1 MGVLN
6 FDTDK
11 LITGVNIIDGNLY
24 WTDDNSEP
32 KKLEIDRFRDYN
44 HSGSGTTIRG
54 ELAIESDLSVI
65 RLHPWKPI
73 ELDLVEYPDPAPA
86 NQPEPPFESIFPR
99 FSYRWRYEDGQY
111 SPYAPFTRAAFIPK
125 ERALTSMGTRGEDDF
140 VPNTEESNYIE
151 GYNTTMFNNV
161 GQINLNNI
169 PRGPRDV
176 VAVELLYT
184 ESISSTI
191 YTLETIDIPEDQRGL
206 DYVLSSSYTGGA
218 PSIPEDYSLLPLS
231 YSLSARKIYRALPAN
246 QLTRPYDEVPQR
258 ALAQEITANRLI
270 YGNYQIGF
278 DQPDALELDA
288 EFISAG
294 AGDGLHVKGNR
305 SYELGVAYI
314 DAYGRQGSMVS
325 AGSITLDDGSVD
337 PQVPLVSDFH
347 QSTREQI
354 RATITSPPPPWA
366 DRYRYFIKDP
376 SMDHHNL
383 ISYNI
388 YNDGTDA
395 DTNSEFIWIEFQST
409 DRNKVFDETS
419 AVDGGTAT
427 ILVLRRN
434 NGDVVTEKQRF
445 LVQDI
450 ENEAPDDV
458 REQLTAT
465 ISNTELSRQ
474 GSTASS
480 NTNQNGINPDIVVGS
495 TQVVLDANGNTA
507 ATRQVFQDFIVEP
520 FNAFIRDFQPDTV
533 ADQQPEISVVSSGSP
548 VGDVADL
555 TQLTSQM
562 FVRLTQGNGFVG
574 DENTYLEVLEIANRD
589 DVDVQISG
597 RQVRLT
603 FGRRFEFSEENG
615 LQEVGTGLPAVATV
629 FGLEIFTTRASDAA
643 VERLGGRFWVRAAR
657 NGLTTT
663 QSQFTFEGELVN
675 LNQLWFETEPAVAES
690 QLDLFWETSDTFCV
704 CTDHGWPNTIDWF
717 NSIAEVN
724 NPGGVYLESTRI
736 NDRFN
741 TVQLVRGV
749 RANIPTDRNEVIER
763 PYGLTWSGIYNSRT
777 GINRLNQFITEDSI
791 TKELEPNYGS
801 LQKLHTRDTNLI
813 ALCEDKVFR
822 IQADKDQL
830 FNADGSSNVTAS
842 NAVLGQTIPVNGEY
856 GISKNPESFASYGHN
871 TWFSDAKRGVMLQ
884 YTPGNGQIFEISG
897 NGLND
902 FFRDRLFSADRII
915 GMYDD
920 YSDSYLVSVQGYD
933 ATDAIIDPNDL
944 LPGEDGTSADI
955 TVKYEISV
963 EGWPSFLSFIP
974 EFGVTLNNK
983 FFTFK
988 EGEAWMHNSNTED
1001 RNTFYGEDLVGSEI
1015 EVIFNDNASAV
1026 KEFLTLGYEGTP
1038 DWQVVGIDT
1047 ESQDNAIQNTWPFVN
1062 KEGKYFTPIV
1072 SQEDIYIIDP
1082 AGTIV
1087 ADDGTT
1093 MLSVSGT
1100 RDKSGIKGFYNV
1112 VRLQNESADVAELFA
1127 INTENFIS
1135 SN

>member
-11 LITGVNIIDGNLY
+11 LITGVNIIDNNLY
-24 WTDDNSEP
+24 WTDNLNEP

-54 ELAIESDLSVI
+54 ELALESDLTVI

-73 ELDLVEYPDPAPA
+73 ELDLVEYPDPVPV
-86 NQPEPPFESIFPR
+86 NQPEPPFENIFPR

-111 SPYAPFTRAAFIPK
+111 SPYAPFTQAAFIPK

-140 VPNTEESNYIE
+140 VPDTEEANYIE
-151 GYNTTMFNNV
+151 GFNTTLYNNV

-176 VAVELLYT
+176 VAIDLLYT

-191 YTLETIDIPEDQRGL
+191 YTLETLEIPQDQRGL

-218 PSIPEDYSLLPLS
+218 PRVPQDYSLLPLS

-246 QLTRPYDEVPQR
+246 QLTRPYDEVPQK

-270 YGNYQIGF
+270 YGNYQTGF
-278 DQPDALELDA
+278 NQPDALEIDT
-288 EFISAG
+288 EFVSAG

-305 SYELGVAYI
+305 SYEIGVAYI
-314 DAYGRQGSMVS
+314 DAYGRQGSMLQ
-325 AGSITLDDGSVD
+325 AGSIIQDDGSPEV
-337 PQVPLVSDFH
+337 QVPLTSDFN

-354 RATITSPPPPWA
+354 QAKITSPPPPWA

-395 DTNSEFIWIEFQST
+395 DVNSEFIWIEFQST

-419 AVDGGTAT
+419 AGDGNTAT

-434 NGDVVTEKQRF
+434 NETVVTEKQRF

-450 ENEAPDDV
+450 ENEAPADV

-520 FNAFIRDFQPDTV
+520 LNAFIRAFQPEVV

-562 FVRLTQGNGFVG
+562 FVRLTLPGNNNFVG

-589 DVDVQISG
+589 DIDVQISG

-603 FGRRFEFSEENG
+603 FGRRFEFSEEDG

-657 NGLTTT
+657 NGLETT

-690 QLDLFWETSDTFCV
+690 QLDLFWEASDTFCV
-704 CTDHGWPNTIDWF
+704 CTDHGWDNKINWT
-717 NSIAEVN
+717 NCVAEVDDT
-724 NPGGVYLESTRI
+724 GGVYLESTRI

-741 TVQLVRGV
+741 TVQLVKGV
-749 RANIPTDRNEVIER
+749 RVNVPTDRNEEIER
-763 PYGLTWSGIYNSRT
+763 NYGLTWSGIYNSRT
-777 GINRLNQFITEDSI
+777 GINRLNQFIFADGI

-822 IQADKDQL
+822 IQADKDAL

-842 NAVLGQTIPVNGEY
+842 NNVLGQTIPVIGEF
-856 GISKNPESFASYGHN
+856 GISTNPESFASYGHN
-871 TWFSDAKRGVMLQ
+871 IWFSDAKRGAVMQ
-884 YTPGNGQIFEISG
+884 YTPNNGQLFEISRRG
-897 NGLND
+897 MND
-902 FFRDRLFSADRII
+902 FFRDRLFSADKIV

-920 YSDSYLVSVQGYD
+920 YGDAYVISIQGYD
-933 ATDAIIDPNDL
+933 HTDDIISPDDL
-944 LPGEDGTSADI
+944 LPSEDGNI
-955 TVKYEISV
+955 TVKYETSV

-974 EFGVTLNNK
+974 ESGLTLNNK

-988 EGEAWMHNSNTED
+988 EGQAWMHNSNTEV
-1001 RNTFYGEDLVGSEI
+1001 RNNFYGDQYNSDIQV
-1015 EVIFNDNASAV
+1015 VFNDNPSAV
-1026 KEFLTLGYEGTP
+1026 KEFLTLSYEGTP
-1038 DWQVVGIDT
+1038 DWEVVGIDT
-1047 ESQDNAIQNTWPFVN
+1047 ESEDPSLTSTWPFVR
-1062 KEGKYFTPIV
+1062 KENKYFTPIV
-1072 SQEDIYIIDP
+1072 SQEDVYVIDP
-1082 AGTIV
+1082 AGTIT

-1100 RDKSGIKGFYNV
+1100 RDKSGIKGFFNNV
-1112 VRLQNESADVAELFA
+1112 TLQNTSEDKAELFS
-1127 INTENFIS
+1127 INTEAFVS

>member
-11 LITGVNIIDGNLY
+11 LITGVNIIDNNLY
-24 WTDDNSEP
+24 WTDNNSEP

-54 ELAIESDLSVI
+54 ELALESDLSVI

-73 ELDLVEYPDPAPA
+73 ELDLVEYPDPVPV
-86 NQPEPPFESIFPR
+86 NQPEPPFENIFPR

-111 SPYAPFTRAAFIPK
+111 SPYAPFTQPAFIPK
-125 ERALTSMGTRGEDDF
+125 ERTLTSTGTRGEDDF
-140 VPNTEESNYIE
+140 VPDTEEANYIE
-151 GYNTTMFNNV
+151 GFNTTLYNNV

-176 VAVELLYT
+176 VAIDLLYT
-184 ESISSTI
+184 ESISATI
-191 YTLETIDIPEDQRGL
+191 YTLETLEIPEDQRGL

-218 PSIPEDYSLLPLS
+218 PSIPGDYSLLPLS

-270 YGNYQIGF
+270 YGNYQTGF
-278 DQPDALELDA
+278 NQPDALKLDT
-288 EFISAG
+288 EFVSAG

-305 SYELGVAYI
+305 SYEIGVAYI
-314 DAYGRQGSMVS
+314 DAYGRQGSMLQ
-325 AGSITLDDGSVD
+325 AGSIIRDDGTPEV
-337 PQVPLVSDFH
+337 QVPLTSDFN

-354 RATITSPPPPWA
+354 QAKITSPPPPWA

-388 YNDGTDA
+388 YNDGTES

-419 AVDGGTAT
+419 AGDGNTAT

-434 NGDVVTEKQRF
+434 NDTVVTEKQRF

-450 ENEAPDDV
+450 ENEAPEDV
-458 REQLTAT
+458 RSQLTAT

-474 GSTASS
+474 GLATRATI
-480 NTNQNGINPDIVVGS
+480 NTLGGNPTPVTNS
-495 TQVVLDANGNTA
+495 TQVVLDSGGHTS
-507 ATRQVFQDFIVEP
+507 ATIQVFQTAVVEP
-520 FNAFIRDFQPDTV
+520 INAFITKFQPEV
-533 ADQQPEISVVSSGSP
+533 AANQQPEI
-548 VGDVADL
+548 DVTEAGTDRADL
-555 TQLTSQM
+555 TELTSQM
-562 FVRLTQGNGFVG
+562 FARLTLAGNNNFLGGEDSYIEVRAVG
-574 DENTYLEVLEIANRD
+574 NTGVAETNRQILLEFGERYEFTEED
-589 DVDVQISG
+589 G
-597 RQVRLT
+597 LT
-603 FGRRFEFSEENG
+603 S
-615 LQEVGTGLPAVATV
+615 VGTGLPATPSTSSG
-629 FGLEIFTTRASDAA
+629 FGLEMFTTRASDAA
-643 VERLGGRFWVRAAR
+643 IERLGGRFWVRAAR
-657 NGLTTT
+657 NGLETT

-690 QLDLFWETSDTFCV
+690 QLDLFWEASDTFCV
-704 CTDHGWPNTIDWF
+704 CTEHGWDNKINWT
-717 NSIAEVN
+717 NCVAEVDDT
-724 NPGGVYLESTRI
+724 GGVYLESTRI

-741 TVQLVRGV
+741 TVQLVKGV
-749 RANIPTDRNEVIER
+749 RVNVPTDRNEEIER
-763 PYGLTWSGIYNSRT
+763 NYGLTWSGIYNSRT
-777 GINRLNQFITEDSI
+777 GINRLNQFIFADGI

-822 IQADKDQL
+822 IQADKDAL

-842 NAVLGQTIPVNGEY
+842 NNVLGQTIPVIGEF
-856 GISKNPESFASYGHN
+856 GISTNPESFASYGHN
-871 TWFSDAKRGVMLQ
+871 IWFSDAKRGAVMQ
-884 YTPGNGQIFEISG
+884 YTPNNGQLFEISRRG
-897 NGLND
+897 MND
-902 FFRDRLFSADRII
+902 FFRDRLFSADKIV

-920 YSDSYLVSVQGYD
+920 YGDAYVISLQGYD
-933 ATDAIIDPNDL
+933 HTDAIISPDDL
-944 LPGEDGTSADI
+944 LPLEDGNV
-955 TVKYEISV
+955 TVKYETSV

-974 EFGVTLNNK
+974 ESGLTLNNK

-988 EGEAWMHNSNTED
+988 EGQAWMHNSNTEV
-1001 RNTFYGEDLVGSEI
+1001 RNNFYGDQYNSDI
-1015 EVIFNDNASAV
+1015 QVIFNDNPSAV

-1038 DWQVVGIDT
+1038 DWEVVGIDT
-1047 ESQDNAIQNTWPFVN
+1047 ESEDPSLTSTWPFVR
-1062 KEGKYFTPIV
+1062 KENKYFTPIV
-1072 SQEDIYIIDP
+1072 SQEDVYVIDP
-1082 AGTIV
+1082 TGTIT

-1093 MLSVSGT
+1093 MLSISGT
-1100 RDKSGIKGFYNV
+1100 RDKSGIKGFFNNV
-1112 VRLQNESADVAELFA
+1112 TLQNTSEEKAELFS
-1127 INTENFIS
+1127 INTEAFVS